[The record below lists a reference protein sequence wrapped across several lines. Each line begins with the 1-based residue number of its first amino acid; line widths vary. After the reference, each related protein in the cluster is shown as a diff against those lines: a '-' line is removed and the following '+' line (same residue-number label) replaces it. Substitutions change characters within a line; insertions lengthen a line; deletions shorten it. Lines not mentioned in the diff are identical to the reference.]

1 MRRVGFARRS
11 LFADRRRLAASVL
24 GVGAALM
31 LILLLEGL
39 WAGIRAQVTLYEDN
53 VGADL
58 YVVAPGTLNLFA
70 DGSNIP
76 LSTVDR
82 VRSTSGV
89 EWAAPVRTTYSIVD
103 LHGRKEAVA
112 VIGSVPGQHGGPWSL
127 ARGRSPRAD
136 NEIVIDRV
144 LADRHDLTVG
154 STINVEGVPLHI
166 VGLSRDTSMF
176 MTSLVFVTQHAM
188 DAALRS
194 PNTTSAV
201 LVGTVDPSAVA
212 ARLSADGFTVVTRQR
227 LHDADLALATNIYG
241 KPLKL
246 MVGVG
251 VLAGTL
257 VIALTAYTLVT
268 EQRRDY
274 GVIKALGASRGR
286 LTALAVEQTLGLAA
300 IGGAASLVLF
310 FGGRAVIE
318 WLRPQFLVLL
328 TGNTIL
334 IAGAAALVMALLAA
348 LVPARRL
355 NRLDP
360 AAAFRSPT

>member
-1 MRRVGFARRS
+1 MRRVGLARRT

-39 WAGIRAQVTLYEDN
+39 WAGIRAQVTVYEDN

-70 DGSNIP
+70 DGSNIS
-76 LSTVDR
+76 LTTVDR
-82 VRSTSGV
+82 VRATGGV
-89 EWAAPVRTTYSIVD
+89 DWAVPVRTTYSIVD
-103 LHGRKEAVA
+103 LQGRKEAVA
-112 VIGSVPGQHGGPWSL
+112 VIGSVPNQHGGPWNLVS
-127 ARGRSPRAD
+127 GRAPQAD
-136 NEIVIDRV
+136 DEIVIDRV
-144 LADRHDLTVG
+144 LANRHDLSVA
-154 STINVEGVPLHI
+154 STITVEGVPLRI
-166 VGLSRDTSMF
+166 VGISRDTAMF
-176 MTSLVFVTQHAM
+176 MTSLVFVTHRAM

-194 PNTTSAV
+194 PTTTSAV
-201 LVGTVDPSAVA
+201 IVGTADPSAVA
-212 ARLSADGFTVVTRQR
+212 ARLSASGLTVMTRQR

-286 LTALAVEQTLGLAA
+286 LAALAVEQTFALTA
-300 IGGAASLVLF
+300 IGATASLLLF

-318 WLRPQFLVLL
+318 SLRPQFLVLL
-328 TGNTIL
+328 TANTIL
-334 IAGAAALVMALLAA
+334 IAGVAALVMALLAA
-348 LVPARRL
+348 FVPARRL

-360 AAAFRSPT
+360 ASAFRSRA

>member
-1 MRRVGFARRS
+1 MRRVGLARRT

-39 WAGIRAQVTLYEDN
+39 WAGIQAQVTLYEDN
-53 VGADL
+53 VGAEL

-76 LSTVDR
+76 LTTVDR
-82 VRSTSGV
+82 VRATSGV
-89 EWAAPVRTTYSIVD
+89 DWVAPVRATYSIVD
-103 LHGRKEAVA
+103 LQGRKEPVA
-112 VIGSVPGQHGGPWSL
+112 MIGSVPNQHGGVWNL
-127 ARGRSPRAD
+127 ASGRAPQAD

-144 LADRHDLTVG
+144 LANRHDLAVG
-154 STINVEGVPLHI
+154 STITVEGVPLRI
-166 VGLSRDTSMF
+166 VGISRDTAMF
-176 MTSLVFVTQHAM
+176 MTSLVFVTHHAM
-188 DAALRS
+188 DTALRT
-194 PNTTSAV
+194 PNATSAV
-201 LVGTVDPSAVA
+201 LVGTADPSAVA
-212 ARLSADGFTVVTRQR
+212 SRLSASGLTVVTRQR

-268 EQRRDY
+268 EQRRAY
-274 GVIKALGASRGR
+274 GVIKALGASGGR
-286 LTALAVEQTLGLAA
+286 LTALAVEQTFALAA
-300 IGGAASLVLF
+300 IGAAASLVLF
-310 FGGRAVIE
+310 FAGRALIE

-328 TGNTIL
+328 TGDTIL
-334 IAGAAALVMALLAA
+334 IAGAAAFVMALLAA
-348 LVPARRL
+348 MVPARRL
-355 NRLDP
+355 NKLD
-360 AAAFRSPT
+360 AASAFRSTT

>member
-1 MRRVGFARRS
+1 MRRVGLARRT
-11 LFADRRRLAASVL
+11 LFSDRRRLAASVL

-39 WAGIRAQVTLYEDN
+39 WAGIRTQVTLYEDN

-76 LSTVDR
+76 LATVDR
-82 VRSTSGV
+82 VRATAGV
-89 EWAAPVRTTYSIVD
+89 DWAAPVRTTYSIVD
-103 LHGRKEAVA
+103 LQGRKEAVA
-112 VIGSVPGQHGGPWSL
+112 VIGSVPSQRGGPWSL
-127 ARGRSPRAD
+127 ANGRAPQAD
-136 NEIVIDRV
+136 DEIVIDRV
-144 LADRHDLTVG
+144 LANRHDLNVG
-154 STINVEGVPLHI
+154 SKITVEGVPLRV
-166 VGLSRDTSMF
+166 VGISRDTAMF
-176 MTSLVFVTQHAM
+176 MTSLVFVTHHAV

-194 PNTTSAV
+194 PNATSAV
-201 LVGTVDPSAVA
+201 IVGTADPSAVA
-212 ARLSADGFTVVTRQR
+212 ASLSASGLTVVTRQR
-227 LHDADLALATNIYG
+227 LHHADLALATNIYG

-274 GVIKALGASRGR
+274 GIIKALGASQGR
-286 LTALAVEQTLGLAA
+286 LTTLAVEQTFALAA
-300 IGGAASLVLF
+300 IGAAASLGFF
-310 FGGRAVIE
+310 FGGRAIIE

-334 IAGAAALVMALLAA
+334 IAGGAALVMALLAA

-360 AAAFRSPT
+360 ASAFRSTT

>member
-1 MRRVGFARRS
+1 MRRVGLARRT

-31 LILLLEGL
+31 LILLLEEL
-39 WAGIRAQVTLYEDN
+39 WAGIRAQVTVYEDN

-76 LSTVDR
+76 LTTVDR
-82 VRSTSGV
+82 VRATAGV
-89 EWAAPVRTTYSIVD
+89 DWAAPVRTTYSIVD
-103 LHGRKEAVA
+103 LQGRKEAVA
-112 VIGSVPGQHGGPWSL
+112 VIGSVPSQRGGPWSL
-127 ARGRSPRAD
+127 ASGRAPQAD

-144 LADRHDLTVG
+144 LANRHDLGVG
-154 STINVEGVPLHI
+154 STITVEGVPLRV
-166 VGLSRDTSMF
+166 VGISRDTAMF
-176 MTSLVFVTQHAM
+176 MTSLVFVTHHAV
-188 DAALRS
+188 DAALRT
-194 PNTTSAV
+194 PNATSAV
-201 LVGTVDPSAVA
+201 LVGTANPSAVA
-212 ARLSADGFTVVTRQR
+212 ARLSASGLTVVTRQR

-286 LTALAVEQTLGLAA
+286 LAALAVEQTFALAA
-300 IGGAASLVLF
+300 IGAVASLGLF
-310 FGGRAVIE
+310 FGGRAIIE

-334 IAGAAALVMALLAA
+334 IAGVAALVMALFAA

-360 AAAFRSPT
+360 ASAFRSTT